1 MKFRGWFVGFIAV
14 SIFVDAG
21 AADRAILTTTDFSS
35 GSLAVLDL
43 ETNEA
48 TVNVLNIHSDASVLT
63 YRGKV
68 YVINRLNQDNI
79 LVLDPDDLSTP
90 LLQFSVG
97 NGTNPQDIA
106 FVSETKA
113 YVARRA
119 SERVLVVNPATGDS
133 LGSID
138 LSFVADADGLPEAKF
153 MTIFDGR
160 LYVTCQ
166 RLDRNNESAPTDRS
180 EVVVVDVDTD
190 TPLDLDA
197 AQDGVQGIVLQ
208 AKNPF
213 GGQVR
218 IGAKLFVSC
227 IGTFDDP
234 ADGGIE
240 VLDLQN
246 NRTEGILLGEAD
258 LGGNAGAFAML
269 SEDRGYMVVSDT
281 SFVNHLKGFNLAAEG
296 ISPHVSASLSGA
308 SGGFIPAIAALKGRL
323 YVLDQGSFTDPVT
336 AGLRIYDTTADTL
349 LAGPISTGLPPNFIA
364 FLEDVTVADFN
375 GDGAVD
381 FDDFVL
387 FARAFGARPEAA
399 NWDAKFDL
407 EADGEVNF
415 KDFVTFARLFGSRS

>member
-1 MKFRGWFVGFIAV
+1 MRFRGWVVGFVAV
-14 SIFVDAG
+14 SVFADAG
-21 AADRAILTTTDFSS
+21 AADRAILTTSDYSS

-43 ETNEA
+43 EMNEA

-68 YVINRLNQDNI
+68 YVINRLDQDNI

-119 SERVLVVNPATGDS
+119 SERVLVVDPATGDS

-138 LSFVADADGLPEAKF
+138 LSFVADADGLPEVKF
-153 MTIFDGR
+153 VAIFDGR

-197 AQDGVQGIVLQ
+197 TQDGVQGIVLQ

-218 IGAKLFVSC
+218 IGVRLFVSC
-227 IGTFDDP
+227 IGTFGDQT
-234 ADGGIE
+234 DGGIE

-246 NRTEGILLGEAD
+246 NRTEGILLSEAE
-258 LGGNAGAFAML
+258 LGGNVGAVAML
-269 SEDRGYMVVSDT
+269 SQDRGYVVVSDT
-281 SFVNHLKGFNLAAEG
+281 SFVNSVKGFTLAAEG
-296 ISPHVSASLSGA
+296 VSAHVSEALPGA
-308 SGGFIPAIAALKGRL
+308 SGGFTPTIAALKGWL
-323 YVLDQGSFTDPVT
+323 YVSDQGSFTDPVT
-336 AGLRIYDTTADTL
+336 AGLRIYDTAADTL
-349 LAGPISTGLPPNFIA
+349 LAGPISTGLPPNSIA
-364 FLEDVTVADFN
+364 FSEDVTVADFN
-375 GDGAVD
+375 GDGDVD

-387 FARAFGARPEAA
+387 FAHAFGAKPGVA
-399 NWDAKFDL
+399 NWDVKFDL

-415 KDFVTFARLFGSRS
+415 KDFVTFARLFGT